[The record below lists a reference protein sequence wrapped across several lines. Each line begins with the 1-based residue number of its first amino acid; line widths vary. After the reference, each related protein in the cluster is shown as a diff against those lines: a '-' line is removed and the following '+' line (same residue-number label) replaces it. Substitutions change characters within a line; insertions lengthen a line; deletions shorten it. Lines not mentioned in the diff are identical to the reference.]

1 MDTGGFIHPVMANVM
16 TVISFILVVASVAV
30 AAVAAH
36 YAWRNTG
43 GGGMEALEGRL
54 AWVKG
59 EIERISARKPEEDA
73 AHLKTDVDALR
84 AEVKSLH
91 DAIAELRQEIA
102 AVAVPPPPPETETEE
117 DAPAQTVPAAESAPE
132 LPQESVPEEEPL
144 PMQAV
149 PPQPVEEDENAGFED
164 LLEQRPIWQDFIDDY
179 HMMRAG
185 FSPERGEDLCWP
197 FIDSYVLRLL
207 VCTDHNAM
215 ENGKNMPKFEVVDD
229 VNEATFWAYE
239 LPGAQGLFAVVP
251 SPMFPYDQAM
261 HEEEGMKETF
271 AARYEPGKSH
281 EHLTVNMPALFSL
294 TEGHWRIEQP
304 GILKLEDSRP

>member
-43 GGGMEALEGRL
+43 GGSMEALEGRF
-54 AWVKG
+54 ARIKG
-59 EIERISARKPEEDA
+59 EIERISSSRPEDDTAR
-73 AHLKTDVDALR
+73 LKTDVETLR
-84 AEVKSLH
+84 AEVNSLH
-91 DAIAELRQEIA
+91 DAIAELRQEMA
-102 AVAVPPPPPETETEE
+102 AMAAPPAAPEQEEVVP
-117 DAPAQTVPAAESAPE
+117 APAAPAAEPVPE
-132 LPQESVPEEEPL
+132 LPQESAPEEEEPS
-144 PMQAV
+144 MQAV

-179 HMMRAG
+179 HMMREG

-281 EHLTVNMPALFSL
+281 ERLTVNMPALFSL

-304 GILKLEDSRP
+304 GILELEDSRP

>member
-43 GGGMEALEGRL
+43 GGSMEALEGRF
-54 AWVKG
+54 ARIKG
-59 EIERISARKPEEDA
+59 EIERISSSRPEDDA
-73 AHLKTDVDALR
+73 ARLKTDVETLR
-84 AEVKSLH
+84 AEVNSLH
-91 DAIAELRQEIA
+91 DAIAELRQEMA
-102 AVAVPPPPPETETEE
+102 AMAAPPAAPEQEEVVP
-117 DAPAQTVPAAESAPE
+117 APAAPAAEPVPE
-132 LPQESVPEEEPL
+132 LPQESAPEEEEPS
-144 PMQAV
+144 MQAV

-179 HMMRAG
+179 HMMREG

-207 VCTDHNAM
+207 VCNDHNAM

-281 EHLTVNMPALFSL
+281 ERLTVNMPALFSL

-304 GILKLEDSRP
+304 GILELEDSRP

>member
-1 MDTGGFIHPVMANVM
+1 
-16 TVISFILVVASVAV
+16 
-30 AAVAAH
+30 
-36 YAWRNTG
+36 
-43 GGGMEALEGRL
+43 MEALEGRF
-54 AWVKG
+54 ARIKG
-59 EIERISARKPEEDA
+59 EIERISSSRPEDDA
-73 AHLKTDVDALR
+73 ARLKTDVETLR
-84 AEVKSLH
+84 AEVNSLH
-91 DAIAELRQEIA
+91 DAIAELRQEMA
-102 AVAVPPPPPETETEE
+102 AMAAPPAAPEQEEVVP
-117 DAPAQTVPAAESAPE
+117 APAAPAAEPVPE
-132 LPQESVPEEEPL
+132 LPQESAPEEEEPS
-144 PMQAV
+144 MQAV

-179 HMMRAG
+179 HMMREG

-281 EHLTVNMPALFSL
+281 ERLTVNMPALFSL

-304 GILKLEDSRP
+304 GILELEDSRP